1 VAEELSLVA
10 RHADVQ
16 PRLGTREQDRARGQ
30 RARLLSAM
38 TEVVADKGFAGATVS
53 DVVGAAG
60 VSRSTFYEQFAS
72 KEDCFLEAYR
82 HGVDVLL
89 DGVRDAVAQAGGGW
103 REQLRAGIRAY
114 LQALAGEP
122 RFARSYLREIHT
134 AGPAALQARAAT
146 LRRFA
151 ARYQRTFA
159 QARAEGLPAREPAPD
174 ALFIL
179 CAGTEQLIA
188 ERLARPGDP
197 GLAELED
204 VFCDCAEAVLLGPA
218 PNPADPEA

>member
-1 VAEELSLVA
+1 MSEELSLVA
-10 RHADVQ
+10 RHAAVQ
-16 PRLGTREQDRARGQ
+16 PRLGSPGEDRTRGQ
-30 RARLLSAM
+30 RARLLHAM
-38 TEVVADKGFAGATVS
+38 TEVVAAKGFAGATVR

-89 DGVRDAVAQAGGGW
+89 DEVRIAVARAGGGW
-103 REQLRAGIRAY
+103 RGQLRAGIRAY
-114 LQALAGEP
+114 LHALAGEP
-122 RFARSYLREIHT
+122 RFARTYLGEIHA
-134 AGPAALQARAAT
+134 AGAAAREARAVA

-151 ARYQRTFA
+151 DRYRATFE
-159 QARAEGLPAREPAPD
+159 QARAEGETRREPAPD

-197 GLAELED
+197 GLTELED
-204 VFCDCAEAVLLGPA
+204 VFCDCAEAVLIGA
-218 PNPADPEA
+218 GATDRNEEA